1 MKKLLLISLFFPMI
15 GFGQINEQS
24 PIDALINVV
33 LEGTSNYFEHRNDVV
48 HNNEFKI
55 STKKKCIDWNSS
67 QLIKWKIIVPKDSL
81 EVIYNLVDFKTMI
94 KNKLRWKIPYCNKEI
109 NQWVFYS
116 QWNIGILERLIKKE
130 GRLLNVF
137 TYVAY

>member
-67 QLIKWKIIVPKDSL
+67 QLMKWKIIAPKDSL
-81 EVIYNLVDFKTMI
+81 QIIRNH
-94 KNKLRWKIPYCNKEI
+94 
-109 NQWVFYS
+109 
-116 QWNIGILERLIKKE
+116 
-130 GRLLNVF
+130 
-137 TYVAY
+137 

>member
-1 MKKLLLISLFFPMI
+1 MRNLFFTLLCIPLI

-24 PIDALINVV
+24 PLDALINVV

-94 KNKLRWKIPYCNKEI
+94 KNKLR
-109 NQWVFYS
+109 
-116 QWNIGILERLIKKE
+116 
-130 GRLLNVF
+130 
-137 TYVAY
+137 